1 VGGVGGCRRTEQE
14 ITVHLSE
21 VAMAA
26 AITVSIAG
34 VSYAALNTDGIQK
47 TATTVAGKASCRTVD
62 QAIAGYVAQHSTA
75 PTRIEQ
81 LRPWVRGDISA
92 YRIVKG
98 RAAGPGC

>member
-1 VGGVGGCRRTEQE
+1 M
-14 ITVHLSE
+14 HLSE

-34 VSYAALNTDGIQK
+34 VSYAAFNVGEVSGPAK
-47 TATTVAGKASCRTVD
+47 TVASRASCRAVD
-62 QAIAGYVAQHSTA
+62 QAIVAYLVRHDTA
-75 PTRIEQ
+75 PTVIGQ
-81 LRPWVRGDISA
+81 LQPWVRGDISA

>member
-1 VGGVGGCRRTEQE
+1 M
-14 ITVHLSE
+14 HLSE

-34 VSYAALNTDGIQK
+34 VSYAALNTNSVRS
-47 TATTVAGKASCRTVD
+47 TATTVANQASCHTVD
-62 QAIAGYVAQHSTA
+62 EAIVGYVALHDTT
-75 PTRIEQ
+75 PTTIKQ
-81 LRPWVRGDISA
+81 LQPWVRGDISA

>member
-1 VGGVGGCRRTEQE
+1 
-14 ITVHLSE
+14 VHLSE

-34 VSYAALNTDGIQK
+34 VSYAALNTGGVTR
-47 TATTVAGKASCRTVD
+47 TAETVANQASCRTVN

-75 PTRIEQ
+75 PTRIRQ
-81 LRPWVRGDISA
+81 LQPWVEGDISK

>member
-1 VGGVGGCRRTEQE
+1 M
-14 ITVHLSE
+14 TVHLSE

-34 VSYAALNTDGIQK
+34 VSYAALNTDRIRS
-47 TATTVAGKASCRTVD
+47 TAETVAGQASCRTVD
-62 QAIAGYVAQHSTA
+62 QAILGYVAQHGTA
-75 PTRIEQ
+75 PTTIRQIQ
-81 LRPWVRGDISA
+81 PWVQGDISA

>member
-1 VGGVGGCRRTEQE
+1 
-14 ITVHLSE
+14 VHLSE

-34 VSYAALNTDGIQK
+34 VSYAVVNTGGARG
-47 TATTVAGKASCRTVD
+47 TATTVADQASCRAVEV
-62 QAIAGYVAQHSTA
+62 AIVGYAAQHDRT
-75 PTRIEQ
+75 PTTIAQ

-92 YRIVKG
+92 YRIVGG

>member
-1 VGGVGGCRRTEQE
+1 M
-14 ITVHLSE
+14 HLSE

-34 VSYAALNTDGIQK
+34 LCYAALNTDTLQGS
-47 TATTVAGKASCRTVD
+47 AATVASQASCRAVD
-62 QAIAGYVAQHSTA
+62 EAIVGYVAQHTTP
-75 PTRIEQ
+75 PTTIDQ

-92 YRIVKG
+92 YRIVRG

>member
-1 VGGVGGCRRTEQE
+1 
-14 ITVHLSE
+14 VHLSE

-34 VSYAALNTDGIQK
+34 VSYAALNTDSVRG
-47 TATTVAGKASCRTVD
+47 TAVTVASQASCRAVD
-62 QAIAGYVAQHSTA
+62 EAIVGYVARHDTT
-75 PTRIEQ
+75 PTTIGQ
-81 LRPWVRGDISA
+81 LQPWVRGDISA

>member
-1 VGGVGGCRRTEQE
+1 M
-14 ITVHLSE
+14 HLSE

-34 VSYAALNTDGIQK
+34 VSYAALNTEGVRS
-47 TATTVAGKASCRTVD
+47 TAQSAASRASCRTVTE
-62 QAIAGYVAQHSTA
+62 AIVGYAALHDTA

-81 LRPWVRGDISA
+81 LRPWVQGDISA

-98 RAAGPGC
+98 RAVGPGC